1 MATVPH
7 EPVPAITEERR
18 PALSVAVSEVS
29 ASIAIAVIW
38 LAVLLDAVFGPSIV
52 TSTAGGDHSSVP
64 SAVVVSIFAFL
75 ATWVVARRGF
85 PAERK

>member
-1 MATVPH
+1 MTSIPH
-7 EPVPAITEERR
+7 EPVRAVTERR
-18 PALSVAVSEVS
+18 RPSLRLAVSEIS

-38 LAVLLDAVFGPSIV
+38 LAVLFDAVFGPSIV

-75 ATWVVARRGF
+75 ATLVVARRGF
-85 PAERK
+85 PRDR